1 MNFSDMYYLK
11 LNLTLLSLN
20 INDFQK
26 SSNISSNR
34 NLNNQKNT
42 ERNEPN
48 EVIIDNNFTTEKMN
62 TLLSKLNIST
72 FSKSNS
78 SLMCQIIYFL
88 IMSYDAAQ
96 FSDTLRLCY
105 PIITLNDLKIFKE
118 TAYGIMSSF
127 LPPIILCGKSLL
139 DEAYGTKI
147 EKFLRNFSD
156 FVISSKISSYT
167 NKKNI
172 VYEQLLTYKNNR
184 NNSTENKNMNNI
196 LLNIR
201 KNCLITQ
208 ISNLKESIIEKL
220 KKINDIQNKWKN
232 SASTIS
238 RELEKENEKHKKLKN
253 KYNSIINGNKSRFSE
268 ISSLDRAPKIENH
281 SQFVK
286 MVDGLH
292 QKFIQDEEFKNNID
306 YINSK
311 ENQEIIDSLNSKV
324 ILNNNNKILG
334 SLNDGNVN
342 VTKSINSN
350 IDVSKDKKELE
361 TLINELKE
369 KKENTIVHKEGELF
383 VLHELVNTLDQRIK
397 EDNQKFNE
405 RNINKENQFESNTA
419 NLGVTLDEQID
430 KLKNIEE
437 NIDKLKRD
445 LNIK

>member
-26 SSNISSNR
+26 SSNSSSNR
-34 NLNNQKNT
+34 NLNNQKNLDK
-42 ERNEPN
+42 NEPN

-62 TLLSKLNIST
+62 SLLSKLNIST

-105 PIITLNDLKIFKE
+105 PVITLNDLKIFKE
-118 TAYGIMSSF
+118 TVYTIMSSF
-127 LPPIILCGKSLL
+127 LPQVILCGKSLL
-139 DEAYGTKI
+139 DDAYGTKI

-184 NNSTENKNMNNI
+184 NNSSENKNMNNNI

-208 ISNLKESIIEKL
+208 ISNLKESIVEKL
-220 KKINDIQNKWKN
+220 RRINDIQNKWKN
-232 SASTIS
+232 SASVIS
-238 RELEKENEKHKKLKN
+238 KELEKENEKYKKLKN

-292 QKFIQDEEFKNNID
+292 QRFIQDEEFKNNID

-324 ILNNNNKILG
+324 ILSNNKILAN
-334 SLNDGNVN
+334 LNDGNVN
-342 VTKSINSN
+342 VSKSINSN
-350 IDVSKDKKELE
+350 VDVSKDKKELE

-369 KKENTIVHKEGELF
+369 KKENTLAHKEGELF

-405 RNINKENQFESNTA
+405 RNINKESQFESNTSK
-419 NLGVTLDEQID
+419 LGLTLDEQID
-430 KLKNIEE
+430 KLKNIEK
-437 NIDKLKRD
+437 NINKLKSD